1 MLFMEFTEDEILEVV
16 QRWDQTGLLY
26 GLPLYE
32 KQELA
37 PIFDNVAR
45 ISLSK
50 LDKGLITREVS
61 DLLDNVMYPICRRLY
76 RRVGADFELE
86 RMMEHLIKQV
96 IENKAQLSKTITE
109 KVNNPIV
116 EFCVNFADVYSDE
129 KIDKNRFTKEE
140 YKERVTKILNILE
153 KVLTDDKMVSLVDKT
168 TGEWVILH
176 SDAVVS
182 ESRIRTHNQK
192 AAQEFL
198 RQVLFDTNKGL

>member
-1 MLFMEFTEDEILEVV
+1 MEFTEDEILEVV
-16 QRWDQTGLLY
+16 QRWENTGLLY

-45 ISLSK
+45 ISLYK

-76 RRVGADFELE
+76 RRVGSDFEVE

-96 IENKAQLSKTITE
+96 VENKTQLSKTITE